1 MKWRNTYLLFLFMF
15 LGQLVF
21 AQSISHDQ
29 LKRQKTDTERVNI
42 YPNPIQLVA
51 TIELSL
57 TEGSDV
63 LIEFFDLTGK
73 KVTQQS
79 VRNLPSGS
87 HQVAFNSAELK
98 NGIYLCKVTAKDFV
112 EAKRI
117 VIKH

>member
-1 MKWRNTYLLFLFMF
+1 MF

-21 AQSISHDQ
+21 AQSISNDQ